1 MTTEIKPTAFKNG
14 VPKAERNGMFGNE
27 TRLIEAAKA
36 GERITAI
43 VTYEVPKVTHDEI
56 ADEKYPTVAA
66 VHIEPLF
73 DEKRAEAA
81 AKLQA
86 AEYKARTGEGALD
99 FGDMDD
105 DDRGEGGDQ

>member
-1 MTTEIKPTAFKNG
+1 MTDLKPTAFKNG
-14 VPKAERNGMFGNE
+14 APKAERNGMFGNE
-27 TRLIEAAKA
+27 ERLIESAKA

-43 VTYEVPKVTHDEI
+43 VTYEIPKVIHDEI
-56 ADEKYPTVAA
+56 ADETYPIVAA

>member
-14 VPKAERNGMFGNE
+14 APKAERNGMFGNE
-27 TRLIEAAKA
+27 LRLIEAAKA

-43 VTYEVPKVTHDEI
+43 VTYEIPKVIHDEI
-56 ADEKYPTVAA
+56 ADEKYPIVAA

-73 DEKRAEAA
+73 DEERAA
-81 AKLQA
+81 AARALQA

-99 FGDMDD
+99 FGDMEDED
-105 DDRGEGGDQ
+105 